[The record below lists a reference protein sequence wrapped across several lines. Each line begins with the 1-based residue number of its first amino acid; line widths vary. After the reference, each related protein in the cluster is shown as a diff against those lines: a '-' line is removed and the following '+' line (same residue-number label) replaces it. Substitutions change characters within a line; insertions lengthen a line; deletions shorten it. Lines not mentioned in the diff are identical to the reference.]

1 MRYLNSLPVWQY
13 FRIALLPDAI
23 CTVLNIVNPFKKRMD
38 NQGWINY
45 EAVAQDLQAMYP
57 DSRIDSRGDCGWELC
72 FGSIAS
78 AKLFIPSDI
87 QTSRGSTISP

>member
-1 MRYLNSLPVWQY
+1 M
-13 FRIALLPDAI
+13 LPDAI
-23 CTVLNIVNPFKKRMD
+23 CTVLNMVNPFKKRMD

-45 EAVAQDLQAMYP
+45 ETVAQDLQAMHP
-57 DSRIDSRGDCGWELC
+57 DSRIEFHNIPYYEDSRGDCGWELC
-72 FGSIAS
+72 FRSTAS

>member
-45 EAVAQDLQAMYP
+45 EAVAQDLQAMHP
-57 DSRIDSRGDCGWELC
+57 DSRIE
-72 FGSIAS
+72 FHN
-78 AKLFIPSDI
+78 IPYYEDENTKGISWDVR
-87 QTSRGSTISP
+87 TSQQILSGIVN